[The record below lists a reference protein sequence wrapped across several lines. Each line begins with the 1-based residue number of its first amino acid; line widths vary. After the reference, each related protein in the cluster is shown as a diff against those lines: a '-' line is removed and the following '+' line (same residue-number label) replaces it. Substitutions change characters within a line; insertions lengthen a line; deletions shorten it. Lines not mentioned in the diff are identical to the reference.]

1 MTEKRIITFL
11 DTLFLIGF
19 AILSYA
25 GSAILLLLCKANDIF
40 APQFLWQQFGY
51 SILFTTFA
59 AHIALC
65 GSYLLWRYPKTEK
78 PFLQHFD
85 LSKIERLI
93 LPSAAVNF
101 LLTSIVISL

>member
-1 MTEKRIITFL
+1 MTDKHITTIL
-11 DTLFLIGF
+11 DTLVLIGF

-59 AHIALC
+59 AHVALC
-65 GSYLLWRYPKTEK
+65 CSYLLWRYPKTEK
-78 PFLQHFD
+78 PFLRHFD
-85 LSKIERLI
+85 QEELMRLL
-93 LPSAAVNF
+93 LPSA
-101 LLTSIVISL
+101 LLTMALTAAMLL

>member
-65 GSYLLWRYPKTEK
+65 SSYLLWRYPKTEK
-78 PFLQHFD
+78 PFLHHFD
-85 LSKIERLI
+85 QEELMLLL
-93 LPSAAVNF
+93 LPSA
-101 LLTSIVISL
+101 LLTMALTAAMLL